1 MSALLPDPP
10 SVAAPA
16 RRVPSPSILLVLT
29 ALFPGLGHLIAGRR
43 RSALIWA
50 APILIAL
57 LVVVVLAVFE
67 GPASVAARL
76 IDPAILAVLFVLQ
89 AVLLVW
95 RLVALGAVRRLVP
108 LRRTATTLV
117 AAAVAVAVI
126 AGPQLVAGALTLDA
140 RSAALEIF
148 QAGDSGTAWV
158 PTETAPPV
166 ASDDPNF
173 GLATPTPSPSASDSG
188 APSPSATAG
197 TGEGRINV
205 LLIGVDAGVG
215 RNTWLTDSM
224 IVASL
229 DPVGGTISMASIAR
243 DTVDVPLP
251 DGRLFRGKINSLVS
265 YANWHAKEFPGSKS
279 GESVLA
285 AALGTLLGLKID
297 MWAEVSLGGFVAVV
311 DSVGGINIQ
320 VNDGFCDATY
330 DEYGMN
336 GFGIAPGWY
345 HMNGQ
350 QALAFAR
357 IRHAA
362 GESDFTRAAR
372 QQEIIAA
379 LRDRLLGGGFLNNPS
394 AFIKSLG
401 GMMRTNITPS
411 FIADWIDAASKVQRT
426 STYRV
431 VIGHPLVK
439 PGYDKRGS
447 IQLPDVPA
455 IREMAAHL
463 FPAAGT
469 PPIGFKTM
477 PAAGS
482 GTTKKPS
489 NSTTCGLAT
498 PSPKP
503 KPTASPS
510 ATGAPTATPG
520 PTAEPTPTPTP
531 DVTPS
536 SSASASVTP

>member
-10 SVAAPA
+10 SLAAPA
-16 RRVPSPSILLVLT
+16 RRAPSPSILLVLT
-29 ALFPGLGHLIAGRR
+29 AVFPGLGHLVAGRR

-50 APILIAL
+50 APIVIVLL
-57 LVVVVLAVFE
+57 LVAVLAIAE
-67 GPASVAARL
+67 GPTSVAARL

-95 RLVALGAVRRLVP
+95 RLVALGAVRRIAP

-117 AAAVAVAVI
+117 AAVVAVAII

-148 QAGDSGTAWV
+148 QPADSGSAWV

-173 GLATPTPSPSASDSG
+173 GLATPTPSPSASPSDSG
-188 APSPSATAG
+188 APSPSPTPG

-215 RNTWLTDSM
+215 RSTWLTDSM

-229 DPVGGTISMASIAR
+229 DPVGGMISMASVAR

-251 DGRLFRGKINSLVS
+251 DGRLYRGKINSLVS
-265 YANWHAKEFPGSKS
+265 YANWHPKEFPGSKS

-311 DSVGGINIQ
+311 DSVGGINIK
-320 VNDGFCDATY
+320 VNDAFCDPTY

-336 GFGIAPGWY
+336 GFGIATGWY

-350 QALAFAR
+350 QALAYAR

-372 QQEIIAA
+372 QQELIAA
-379 LRDRLLGGGFLNNPS
+379 LRDRLLGGGFLNDPG
-394 AFIKSLG
+394 ALLTSLG

-411 FIADWIDAASKVQRT
+411 FIADWIDVASKVQRT

-455 IREMAAHL
+455 IREMASRL
-463 FPAAGT
+463 FPAAGRAPT
-469 PPIGFKTM
+469 GFATM

-482 GTTKKPS
+482 GSTKKPS
-489 NSTTCGLAT
+489 NATTCGLPTPTPKAT
-498 PSPKP
+498 P
-503 KPTASPS
+503 KPTAAPS
-510 ATGAPTATPG
+510 GTDTPTPTP
-520 PTAEPTPTPTP
+520 TVEPTPTPTP
-531 DVTPS
+531 DIT
-536 SSASASVTP
+536 ASPTVAP